1 MFTLLYLKWITNKD
15 LLLALE
21 HRELCSMLCGSLDG
35 TGVWGRMDTCIYM
48 ADFLCCSPET
58 TTTLLISYTPIQNK
72 TFQFKKKK
80 KKEEINTCP
89 KCSDNWK
96 KKIWLVLVTK
106 IYQNVIISTVHTLTT
121 LTGMLCNKSLQ
132 I

>member
-15 LLLALE
+15 LLLVLE

-80 KKEEINTCP
+80 KGRDKYLPKVFRQLEEKNMASSCNKNLP
-89 KCSDNWK
+89 KCNHFNCAHTDYSNWH
-96 KKIWLVLVTK
+96 V
-106 IYQNVIISTVHTLTT
+106 
-121 LTGMLCNKSLQ
+121 M
-132 I
+132 